1 MTDPAWRETVELP
14 DRRTWLLEASA
25 GTGKTYQ
32 IAGIFVRLVAEYDVP
47 VDRILTITF
56 TNAATAELRD
66 RIRRRLREALAH
78 LHRPELATRDAIIV
92 HLRTLGSRPLVE
104 GRLER
109 AIRGFDLAAISTI
122 HGFAQRMLQEFAFD
136 SGQDS
141 RLELVP
147 EPGEILEQIVDD
159 TLATLYARTSVDEL
173 QQYEIAGMKRD
184 VLMQVAKA
192 MSGPTEPHVLPEVSA
207 DAAELHE
214 LALAWAAQVR
224 AQRALWRADD
234 HRAMRELRQDA
245 EDKKFKSFS
254 HQMPASIDQ
263 LEQWLSD
270 GAPVVDKTT
279 AKFSRL
285 RAARLRD
292 AWHGRPAELAGRAWL
307 PWLDQLDAF
316 CDAHDRFWSR
326 FAPLPLFARDVR
338 ARVEAELTR
347 LRALTYD
354 QMLSRLADR
363 VTSAGGPDSPI
374 ATRIRDRFDAALV
387 DEFQDTD
394 EAQWRVIEA
403 AFRGRRRLF
412 LIGDPKQAIYSFR
425 GADVHVYLQAAHAVD
440 PGTRQ
445 TMGENWRSD
454 PPAVE
459 AINALFR
466 PDSGAFDQDDIDYVH
481 VEPKMPERLAP
492 TLTGLEVRWMDA
504 RLTGGSPG
512 EPLSKKD
519 DTLAARL
526 VAREAVAWLEG
537 KRARI
542 LDGERLRDVQPRDLA
557 VLVNTNDQA
566 QTVHEALG
574 DAGIPSVS
582 PSKDS
587 VFQTPVAR
595 WIGAWLDA
603 VAGAGRDRDARAAVV
618 TPLFGWTADELA
630 WALSIATGGDDA
642 VALARAGGVV
652 DRDWNEWTERLRV
665 ASERW
670 QRQGFARVFDREA
683 SECRVLPRVLAMP
696 DGERHATDLRHLFEL
711 LHVEERTRRL
721 GPGALAQWLR
731 GQGDFFVEAHLQR
744 LESDA
749 LAVKIETVHVSKGLQ
764 YPVVLAPYGWSARS
778 ESDTGKPIAVRG
790 KDGPELHVHVDCTEG
805 RSRAHANYAAEQR
818 REGLR
823 KLYVALTRAQHRT
836 TAWYGPIGNEGRKT
850 SATPLGRI
858 LMRDARAHGF
868 DDDAMPNFGG
878 GDSQPWATASVRMD
892 ALADRSKGTIDWA
905 QEPALKDAAVWT
917 PPARVVDEP
926 RAASWP
932 TTRPALAGPWLV
944 TSFTGLA
951 AASAVPDR
959 DEKIADM
966 PAESV
971 AESLPI
977 LRDDEAVGLT
987 RPSRE
992 TFPEQSRLSLG
1003 GGTRYGTWVHS
1014 VLEQLDFR
1022 TGTAKDGRAARELLS
1037 SEAAVVGV
1045 GREGEVAELEARL
1058 ADLLATP
1065 LDSGIDGD
1073 RVQGLPRGFAL
1084 RDSVCRRSP
1093 RRAGVRYEAGRR
1105 HPLAAQPRRPQRG
1118 ARAPRTPPRPRG
1130 SSPGLRGGPRRERVP
1145 RHRFVARLPA
1155 RASRRGRGSAREHC
1169 RHPHGLD

>member
-1 MTDPAWRETVELP
+1 MP
-14 DRRTWLLEASA
+14 RTRSSSRSA
-25 GTGKTYQ
+25 T
-32 IAGIFVRLVAEYDVP
+32 RC
-47 VDRILTITF
+47 
-56 TNAATAELRD
+56 
-66 RIRRRLREALAH
+66 RRR
-78 LHRPELATRDAIIV
+78 
-92 HLRTLGSRPLVE
+92 
-104 GRLER
+104 
-109 AIRGFDLAAISTI
+109 STSSS
-122 HGFAQRMLQEFAFD
+122 
-136 SGQDS
+136 SG
-141 RLELVP
+141 
-147 EPGEILEQIVDD
+147 
-159 TLATLYARTSVDEL
+159 
-173 QQYEIAGMKRD
+173 
-184 VLMQVAKA
+184 
-192 MSGPTEPHVLPEVSA
+192 
-207 DAAELHE
+207 
-214 LALAWAAQVR
+214 W
-224 AQRALWRADD
+224 
-234 HRAMRELRQDA
+234 
-245 EDKKFKSFS
+245 
-254 HQMPASIDQ
+254 
-263 LEQWLSD
+263 SD

-285 RAARLRD
+285 RAAKLRD
-292 AWHGRPAELAGRAWL
+292 AWYGKPSELAGRAWL
-307 PWLDQLDAF
+307 PWLEQLDAF
-316 CDAHDRFWSR
+316 CEAHDRFWSR
-326 FAPLPLFARDVR
+326 FAPLPLFACDVR
-338 ARVEAELTR
+338 GRVEAELTR

-374 ATRIRDRFDAALV
+374 AMRIRDRFDAALV

-394 EAQWRVIEA
+394 EAQWCVIEA

-440 PGTRQ
+440 PGMRQ

-454 PPAVE
+454 PPAVD

-504 RLTGGSPG
+504 RLTGGSAG

-542 LDGERLRDVQPRDLA
+542 LDGERSRDVQPRDLA

-587 VFQTPVAR
+587 VFETPVAR

-603 VAGAGRDRDARAAVV
+603 VAGAGRDRDARAAAV

-630 WALSIATGGDDA
+630 WALSIATGGDEA

-778 ESDTGKPIAVRG
+778 ESDTGKPIALRG

-805 RSRAHANYAAEQR
+805 RARARADYAAEQR

-836 TAWYGPIGNEGRKT
+836 TAWYGPIGNDGRKT

-868 DDDAMPNFGG
+868 DDDAMPSFVA
-878 GDSQPWATASVRMD
+878 GDSQAWATASQRLD
-892 ALADRSKGTIDWA
+892 ALAARSKGTIDWVRGA
-905 QEPALKDAAVWT
+905 GTEGRPRLDA
-917 PPARVVDEP
+917 P
-926 RAASWP
+926 R
-932 TTRPALAGPWLV
+932 
-944 TSFTGLA
+944 
-951 AASAVPDR
+951 
-959 DEKIADM
+959 
-966 PAESV
+966 
-971 AESLPI
+971 
-977 LRDDEAVGLT
+977 
-987 RPSRE
+987 
-992 TFPEQSRLSLG
+992 
-1003 GGTRYGTWVHS
+1003 
-1014 VLEQLDFR
+1014 
-1022 TGTAKDGRAARELLS
+1022 DGRRRA
-1037 SEAAVVGV
+1037 
-1045 GREGEVAELEARL
+1045 
-1058 ADLLATP
+1058 
-1065 LDSGIDGD
+1065 
-1073 RVQGLPRGFAL
+1073 PRGLVA
-1084 RDSVCRRSP
+1084 RDPTCARRAVARGELHRP
-1093 RRAGVRYEAGRR
+1093 RRG
-1105 HPLAAQPRRPQRG
+1105 QRG
-1118 ARAPRTPPRPRG
+1118 ARSRREDRRRACGDGGREPADPAGRRRRGPHTPARRDLSRAAPPVARRRHA
-1130 SSPGLRGGPRRERVP
+1130 LRHLGPLGPRA
-1145 RHRFVARLPA
+1145 ARLPHRQGKGRTHRP
-1155 RASRRGRGSAREHC
+1155 RAALERGGGGRGRQGRGGRRAGSAPPRSA
-1169 RHPHGLD
+1169 RHAARFRHRR